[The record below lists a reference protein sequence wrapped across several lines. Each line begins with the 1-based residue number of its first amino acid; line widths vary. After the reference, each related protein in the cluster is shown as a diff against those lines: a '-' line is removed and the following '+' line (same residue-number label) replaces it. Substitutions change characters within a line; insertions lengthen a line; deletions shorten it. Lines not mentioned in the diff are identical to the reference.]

1 MGKNLK
7 YPKSEYTLLGY
18 EKAKAK
24 GKKYTAIIQNKT
36 TGRKKKINFGA
47 IRKDGT
53 PYPQYK
59 DKVLGMY
66 SKYDHNDKA
75 RRERYRKR
83 HANTFSPNH
92 YSSSYF
98 SMVRLWS

>member
-7 YPKSEYTLLGY
+7 YPKSEYKLLGF

-24 GKKYTAIIQNKT
+24 GKKYTAIIQSKT

-47 IRKDGT
+47 SGME
-53 PYPQYK
+53 QYK
-59 DKVLGMY
+59 DSTGLGLY
-66 SKYDHNDKA
+66 SGKNHGDKA

-83 HANTFSPNH
+83 HRTYYSPNH
-92 YSSSYF
+92 YSSAFF
-98 SMVRLWS
+98 SWRYLW